1 MSRRLRWGLALGL
14 SLLVHVLLLAL
25 GNGWQWSPGLDES
38 PLKPLTVELHAQ
50 ALKPPASPPPP
61 KAAPRP
67 RPPAIVTRA
76 ADTPPVAEEPAP
88 AGTAATPPAEEAP
101 EQDMPAPETAAP
113 PPGERPFAPDPELES
128 RQQAEAFSRQFP
140 PAARLTYEVYYG
152 ALLAGLA
159 EFDWQ
164 QDNGRYRLDVRL
176 RPVFGKRLGYLS
188 EGRITAGGLTPDR
201 FEARKGGE
209 LREQAEFDYQAGI
222 LRYGRDLPL
231 QETALQAGAQD
242 IVSVAFQIALRGTA
256 AFAEPVQI
264 TTGKKVYRY
273 PLEAVGESPVSVGDR
288 EINSVLVKSQAR
300 GDTLEFWLAPDY
312 HNLPLRIRFRD
323 DDKTID
329 QRLIKLVIGADTIL
343 EKPPKDPYQ
352 NGH

>member
-1 MSRRLRWGLALGL
+1 
-14 SLLVHVLLLAL
+14 
-25 GNGWQWSPGLDES
+25 
-38 PLKPLTVELHAQ
+38 

-88 AGTAATPPAEEAP
+88 AGTTATPPAEEAP
-101 EQDMPAPETAAP
+101 EQDTPAPETATP
-113 PPGERPFAPDPELES
+113 PPGERPFAPDPEQEA

-164 QDNGRYRLDVRL
+164 QDNGRYRLEVRL

-242 IVSVAFQIALRGTA
+242 IVSVAFQIALRGAA
-256 AFAEPVQI
+256 AFAEPVQV

-273 PLEAVGESPVSVGDR
+273 PLEAVGESPISVGDR
-288 EINSVLVKSQAR
+288 EINSILVKSQAR

>member
-25 GNGWQWSPGLDES
+25 GNGWQWSPGHDES

-50 ALKPPASPPPP
+50 ALKLPASPPPP

-101 EQDMPAPETAAP
+101 EQDTPAPETAVP
-113 PPGERPFAPDPELES
+113 PPGERPFAPDPEQEA

-164 QDNGRYRLDVRL
+164 QDNGRYRLEVRL

-242 IVSVAFQIALRGTA
+242 IVSVAFQIALRGAARRRLPNRSRSPPARRSTA
-256 AFAEPVQI
+256 TRWKRWAKVRSAWATARSTASWSKARHAATRWNSGWRRTTTTCRCASAFA
-264 TTGKKVYRY
+264 TTTR
-273 PLEAVGESPVSVGDR
+273 PLTSA
-288 EINSVLVKSQAR
+288 
-300 GDTLEFWLAPDY
+300 
-312 HNLPLRIRFRD
+312 
-323 DDKTID
+323 
-329 QRLIKLVIGADTIL
+329 
-343 EKPPKDPYQ
+343 
-352 NGH
+352 